1 MLYLFLVVPIP
12 SSCLM
17 EMKLLKYKPMCAMYI
32 MVQYKLKYISASD
45 VPHVYHAIDGEPLL
59 VITHHVPLLNG
70 DVLDLLWTLLKIKA
84 T

>member
-1 MLYLFLVVPIP
+1 
-12 SSCLM
+12 
-17 EMKLLKYKPMCAMYI
+17 MYI